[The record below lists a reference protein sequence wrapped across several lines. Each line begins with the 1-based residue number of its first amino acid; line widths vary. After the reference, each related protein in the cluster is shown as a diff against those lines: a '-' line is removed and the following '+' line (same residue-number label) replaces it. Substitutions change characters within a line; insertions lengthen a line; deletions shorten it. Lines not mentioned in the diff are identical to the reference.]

1 MRWII
6 VCVLAGVTFGQ
17 EESRDLV
24 ERTTAPSTAD
34 LASMRASGTIR
45 VLVSYS
51 RTNAFFD
58 AGRAKG
64 FQVEMAREYGRFLN
78 RGLTRRDRKVEVV
91 FVPVALTDLLPALV
105 KGRGDIAAAGLT
117 ITPERQKL
125 VAFAEPYREGVEE
138 IIVASRR
145 APRVGTLRDLAGR
158 KVYVPFG
165 SSFQESLARHAAIR
179 AVAPTRRLQTEDLLE
194 LAHAG
199 VIPFTV
205 ADRHVAELWAPVL
218 TGMEPRP
225 DLKLRTG
232 GKIAWAV
239 RKGNPEL
246 LASLNRFMRANK
258 SGTLVGNVLFKRY
271 FKTTRWITNPH
282 DPERKKRLDRVAPII
297 AKYARQY
304 GFDPNLIL
312 AQAYQESGLDPNARS
327 GSGAVGIMQ
336 LLPATARDMGFTDLT
351 NPDDNVHAG
360 VKYMAWL
367 RRNYFSDEA
376 IAPAARVDFALA
388 AYNAGPGNVRKWRRL
403 ARGRGV
409 DGNVWKSNVEYI
421 ALEHVGQQPV
431 VYVGNINKYAVAY
444 ALADRIRADRT
455 AR

>member
-1 MRWII
+1 MARHLSATGHRELDVHLTHRW
-6 VCVLAGVTFGQ
+6 VR
-17 EESRDLV
+17 ESR
-24 ERTTAPSTAD
+24 
-34 LASMRASGTIR
+34 
-45 VLVSYS
+45 
-51 RTNAFFD
+51 
-58 AGRAKG
+58 
-64 FQVEMAREYGRFLN
+64 
-78 RGLTRRDRKVEVV
+78 
-91 FVPVALTDLLPALV
+91 
-105 KGRGDIAAAGLT
+105 
-117 ITPERQKL
+117 
-125 VAFAEPYREGVEE
+125 
-138 IIVASRR
+138 
-145 APRVGTLRDLAGR
+145 
-158 KVYVPFG
+158 
-165 SSFQESLARHAAIR
+165 
-179 AVAPTRRLQTEDLLE
+179 
-194 LAHAG
+194 
-199 VIPFTV
+199 
-205 ADRHVAELWAPVL
+205 
-218 TGMEPRP
+218 
-225 DLKLRTG
+225 
-232 GKIAWAV
+232 
-239 RKGNPEL
+239 
-246 LASLNRFMRANK
+246 
-258 SGTLVGNVLFKRY
+258 KRY

-312 AQAYQESGLDPNARS
+312 AQAYQESGLEPNARS

-403 ARGRGV
+403 ARSRGV